1 MEKAEIAS
9 LIYLGLLAI
18 ALLGSL
24 VSYNRHQIGR
34 VAQYALI
41 WGFIFVG
48 AIASVGLWP
57 ELRNSLV
64 PQQSVVTGTGEVVV
78 PRAYDGHYYLTLDLN
93 GVPTRFVIDT
103 GASEVVLTPQYAG
116 RAGIDVAGLNYNS
129 RAMTANG
136 MVQTASIRLD
146 RVVLGDIEDRQ
157 VPAVVNGAPMQESLL
172 GMSYL
177 NRFDRIA
184 IEDGQMVL
192 SR

>member
-34 VAQYALI
+34 VVQYALI

-103 GASEVVLTPQYAG
+103 GASEVVLTPQDAG

-136 MVQTASIRLD
+136 IVQTASIRLD

>member
-1 MEKAEIAS
+1 
-9 LIYLGLLAI
+9 
-18 ALLGSL
+18 
-24 VSYNRHQIGR
+24 
-34 VAQYALI
+34 
-41 WGFIFVG
+41 
-48 AIASVGLWP
+48 
-57 ELRNSLV
+57 
-64 PQQSVVTGTGEVVV
+64 
-78 PRAYDGHYYLTLDLN
+78 
-93 GVPTRFVIDT
+93 
-103 GASEVVLTPQYAG
+103 
-116 RAGIDVAGLNYNS
+116 
-129 RAMTANG
+129 MTANG

>member
-57 ELRNSLV
+57 ELRKSLV

-103 GASEVVLTPQYAG
+103 GASEVVLTPQDAG

>member
-64 PQQSVVTGTGEVVV
+64 SQQSVVTGTGEVVV

-103 GASEVVLTPQYAG
+103 GASEVVLTPQDAG

>member
-1 MEKAEIAS
+1 M
-9 LIYLGLLAI
+9 
-18 ALLGSL
+18 
-24 VSYNRHQIGR
+24 
-34 VAQYALI
+34 
-41 WGFIFVG
+41 
-48 AIASVGLWP
+48 
-57 ELRNSLV
+57 
-64 PQQSVVTGTGEVVV
+64 
-78 PRAYDGHYYLTLDLN
+78 
-93 GVPTRFVIDT
+93 
-103 GASEVVLTPQYAG
+103 LTPQDAG

>member
-9 LIYLGLLAI
+9 LIYLGLMAI

-103 GASEVVLTPQYAG
+103 GASEVVLTPQDAG

>member
-18 ALLGSL
+18 ALVGSL
-24 VSYNRHQIGR
+24 ISANRHQIGR
-34 VAQYALI
+34 MAQYALL
-41 WGFIFVG
+41 WGFIFIG

-57 ELRNSLV
+57 ELRNSLA
-64 PQQSVVTGTGEVVV
+64 PQQLVVAGSGEIVV
-78 PRAYDGHYYLTLDLN
+78 PRAYDGHYYLTLELN

-103 GASEVVLTPQYAG
+103 GATDMVLTPQDAA
-116 RAGIDVAGLNYNS
+116 RAGIDVAGLSYNT

-136 MVQTASIRLD
+136 MVQTAGIRLD
-146 RVVLGDIEDRQ
+146 RVGLGEILDRS

-177 NRFDRIA
+177 NRFARIS
-184 IEDGQMVL
+184 IEDGQMIL
-192 SR
+192 AR

>member
-103 GASEVVLTPQYAG
+103 GASEVVLTPQDAG

>member
-64 PQQSVVTGTGEVVV
+64 PQQSVVTGTGEVGV
-78 PRAYDGHYYLTLDLN
+78 PRAYDGHYYRTLDLN

-103 GASEVVLTPQYAG
+103 GASEVVLTPQDAG